1 MKPLLRALAG
11 ETLDPPPVWMM
22 RQAGRYLPEYRE
34 LRSQAGSFLD
44 LCKTPE
50 MAEEVTLQPIRRYG
64 LDGAILFSD
73 ILVVP
78 QALGQKLWFEEGL
91 GPRLE
96 PLDETADL
104 SRLSTSAF
112 HERLQPVYETLK
124 RLSQSVPQEVTRLG
138 FAGAPWTVASYM
150 IEGGSSRDFFK
161 SRLWAYRDPAGF
173 EKLIDLLVDV
183 TSEYLIQQVLA
194 GAETV
199 QLFDSWAGIWTDE
212 GFRRWSLAPSRR
224 IIEKIHEACPGV
236 PVIFFPRGAGVLYQE
251 CAMES
256 GAQALSL
263 DSSVPLE
270 WARDNLQPH
279 VALQGNL
286 DPACLMAGGTVLD
299 EATRRLV
306 SVLGKG
312 PFIFNLG
319 HGIDK
324 ATPPENVNRML
335 EVLRGKSAQ

>member
-1 MKPLLRALAG
+1 
-11 ETLDPPPVWMM
+11 MM
-22 RQAGRYLPEYRE
+22 RQAGRYLPEYRK

-44 LCKTPE
+44 LCMTPE
-50 MAEEVTLQPIRRYG
+50 LAEEVTLQPIRRYG

-78 QALGQKLWFEEGL
+78 QALGQKLWFEEGI

-104 SRLSTSAF
+104 SRLSSAAF
-112 HERLQPVYETLK
+112 HEGLQPIYETLK
-124 RLSQSVPQEVTRLG
+124 RLRKSVPENVTRLG

-161 SRLWAYRDPAGF
+161 SRLWAYRDPDGF
-173 EKLIDLLVDV
+173 GKLIDLLVEV
-183 TSEYLIQQVLA
+183 TSEYLIQQVAA
-194 GAETV
+194 GAEAV
-199 QLFDSWAGIWTDE
+199 QLFDSWAGIWPDE
-212 GFRRWSLAPSRR
+212 GFRRWSLSPSRR
-224 IIEKIHEACPGV
+224 IIEKVRKDCPDV

-251 CAMES
+251 CARES

-279 VALQGNL
+279 VTLQGNL
-286 DPACLMAGGTVLD
+286 DPACLMAGGAALD
-299 EATRRLV
+299 EATRRLM

-312 PFIFNLG
+312 PFVFNLG

-324 ATPPENVNRML
+324 TTPPENVDRMMQ
-335 EVLRGKSAQ
+335 VIRGKSAQQDGRTFQ